1 MIPLYDRLIFF
12 VSFTLYFY
20 FLLVSLFLLDDV
32 ARRNI
37 FVSIANFCCVYV
49 FISEMEKNE
58 LIYIFF
64 ENVELF
70 YFLLLAYFPNYKS
83 LDVLNQRIQQ
93 NSKYICTFR
102 YIFLFIFK
110 NKYKK

>member
-1 MIPLYDRLIFF
+1 MTDSFIF

-32 ARRNI
+32 ARKNI
-37 FVSIANFCCVYV
+37 FVSIANFYCVYV

-58 LIYIFF
+58 LIYIFL
-64 ENVELF
+64 ENVEF
-70 YFLLLAYFPNYKS
+70 SYFLLLAYFPNYKS

-93 NSKYICTFR
+93 NSK
-102 YIFLFIFK
+102 
-110 NKYKK
+110 

>member
-1 MIPLYDRLIFF
+1 MTDSFIF

-32 ARRNI
+32 ARKNI
-37 FVSIANFCCVYV
+37 FVSIANFYCVYV

-58 LIYIFF
+58 LIYIFL
-64 ENVELF
+64 ENVELS

-93 NSKYICTFR
+93 NSKYICTFT

-110 NKYKK
+110 NKCKK